1 MKSQKNKKSK
11 LKENNNLLTFLNER
25 IKRINKNLEK
35 RKNKFRESKNDLF
48 SDKNFSKNITS
59 HSNISLLIKK

>member
-25 IKRINKNLEK
+25 IKRINKNLER
-35 RKNKFRESKNDLF
+35 RKNKFRESRNDLF
-48 SDKNFSKNITS
+48 SDTKFSQNITS

>member
-11 LKENNNLLTFLNER
+11 LKENNLLTFLNER
-25 IKRINKNLEK
+25 IKRINKNLER
-35 RKNKFRESKNDLF
+35 RKNKFKESKNDLF
-48 SDKNFSKNITS
+48 SDIKFSKNITS